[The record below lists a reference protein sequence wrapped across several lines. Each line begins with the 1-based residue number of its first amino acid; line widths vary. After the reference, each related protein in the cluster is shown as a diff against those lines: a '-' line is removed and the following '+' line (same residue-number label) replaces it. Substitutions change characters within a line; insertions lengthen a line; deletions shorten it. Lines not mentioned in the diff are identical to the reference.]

1 MAKRI
6 KEKAAKIAATREK
19 RPHAHVKNIRI
30 SPFKARAVIDTVR
43 GKSVNEAIYILEST
57 PKSTSPV
64 LLKLIKSAT
73 ANAEHNMGIARI
85 DLFIAAIYADPGPT
99 LKRAMPRAKGRSYAI
114 LKRTC
119 HISVILD
126 VKGESLLGDAVKAKS
141 ATKKE
146 SIENNPVTKKST
158 ATKKPTA
165 PAKPK
170 TTGGQPKASVAAAKK
185 PTTPKATASEKPK
198 TTAATKKP
206 TVKKDTAP
214 TADSQPPATENK
226 EETN

>member
-19 RPHAHVKNIRI
+19 RPHAHVYNIRI

-43 GKSVNEAIYILEST
+43 GKSVNEAIAILEST

-64 LLKLIKSAT
+64 VLKLIKSAT

-85 DLFIAAIYADPGPT
+85 DLFVAAIYADPGPT

-126 VKGESLLGDAVKAKS
+126 TKGTSILAASNADQEVKATAS
-141 ATKKE
+141 TETKK
-146 SIENNPVTKKST
+146 TATST
-158 ATKKPTA
+158 AKA
-165 PAKPK
+165 PAKK
-170 TTGGQPKASVAAAKK
+170 TTTAAKK
-185 PTTPKATASEKPK
+185 PASTTAKASPAKAKAAAPAKKPAAKKETTAKAT
-198 TTAATKKP
+198 
-206 TVKKDTAP
+206 DI
-214 TADSQPPATENK
+214 K

>member
-43 GKSVNEAIYILEST
+43 GKSVNEAIAILEST
-57 PKSTSPV
+57 PKSTTPV

-85 DLFIAAIYADPGPT
+85 DLYVAAIYADPGPT

-126 VKGESLLGDAVKAKS
+126 VIGNSLLAENVGSDVPVRPKKDSAEKKAADA
-141 ATKKE
+141 
-146 SIENNPVTKKST
+146 
-158 ATKKPTA
+158 KKPA
-165 PAKPK
+165 NKKAAIAAKPK
-170 TTGGQPKASVAAAKK
+170 TAA
-185 PTTPKATASEKPK
+185 T
-198 TTAATKKP
+198 TKKP
-206 TVKKDTAP
+206 APKKETVSLAEDT
-214 TADSQPPATENK
+214 K
-226 EETN
+226 EEVIASASAAEVTPTTDIKETQN

>member
-6 KEKAAKIAATREK
+6 KEKAAKIAETREK

-43 GKSVNEAIYILEST
+43 GKSVNEAIAILEST

-64 LLKLIKSAT
+64 VLKLIKSAT

-85 DLFIAAIYADPGPT
+85 DLYIAAIYADPGPT

-126 VKGESLLGDAVKAKS
+126 VKGNSLLTSKLEDYHKPVPKKTEKKEIEPKAKTS
-141 ATKKE
+141 A
-146 SIENNPVTKKST
+146 
-158 ATKKPTA
+158 AKKP
-165 PAKPK
+165 
-170 TTGGQPKASVAAAKK
+170 AAAKK
-185 PTTPKATASEKPK
+185 PITTTVKREKTETAAKAT
-198 TTAATKKP
+198 
-206 TVKKDTAP
+206 DI
-214 TADSQPPATENK
+214 K
-226 EETN
+226 EDNN